1 MKEIFEWEFSKEL
14 YIESIRNHSME
25 IEQIQKYIQENTYEL
40 PNIKSIEEAEEYYKD
55 SYDRFDCGQWYYEND
70 VDVKF
75 MFDGV
80 KYNANIVAD
89 VQSSKQ
95 DRWDRLYYI
104 EWIEK
109 VIITKI

>member
-1 MKEIFEWEFSKEL
+1 MKEIFEGEKTKEEYL
-14 YIESIRNHSME
+14 EAIRILWKDIRN
-25 IEQIQKYIQENTYEL
+25 IQEYILDNTYEL

-89 VQSSKQ
+89 VQSSRQ

-109 VIITKI
+109 VTITKI